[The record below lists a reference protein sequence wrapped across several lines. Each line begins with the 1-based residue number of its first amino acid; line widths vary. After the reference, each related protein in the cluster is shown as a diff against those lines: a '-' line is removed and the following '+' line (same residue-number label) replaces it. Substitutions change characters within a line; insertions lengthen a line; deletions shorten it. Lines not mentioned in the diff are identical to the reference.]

1 MRLILLKKT
10 EYPIF
15 DMNLCTIIHD
25 YMVCFYNP
33 NPADQRK
40 YAKWLGFGKKEY
52 WAWMRK
58 RLVAVYYADYGR

>member
-1 MRLILLKKT
+1 MHSLFLEDV

-15 DMNLCTIIHD
+15 DTNLCTIIHD
-25 YMVCFYNP
+25 CIVCLYNP
-33 NPADQRK
+33 GTADQRK

-52 WAWMRK
+52 WTWMRK

>member
-1 MRLILLKKT
+1 MRQILLKKA

-40 YAKWLGFGKKEY
+40 YSKWPKNKDLEY
-52 WAWMRK
+52 QAT
-58 RLVAVYYADYGR
+58 